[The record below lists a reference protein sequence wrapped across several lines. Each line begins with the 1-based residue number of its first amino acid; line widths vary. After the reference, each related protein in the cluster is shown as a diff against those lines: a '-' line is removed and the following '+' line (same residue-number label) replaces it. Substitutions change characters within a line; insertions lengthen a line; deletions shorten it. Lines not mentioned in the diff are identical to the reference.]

1 MIKKI
6 KKDFTL
12 LAILLIPV
20 SVAINIVGFQICQLL
35 RLPIFLDSIGTILS
49 GAIAGPWV
57 GMATGALTNLVNGIF
72 NPVYLAYMPTSI
84 CVGLAAGILAK
95 SNLFKNIFTLLIS
108 GLTLSLVS
116 TICSGIITALV
127 FAGATGTTGS
137 VFTAVL
143 LTAGNNIL
151 VSVFSVQIFQEL
163 ADKFLSVI
171 VVKLVISSMSIRYLS
186 KMKNGMKF
194 IKKEDLYE

>member
-1 MIKKI
+1 MKKI

-35 RLPIFLDSIGTILS
+35 RLPIFLDSIGTILA

-57 GMATGALTNLVNGIF
+57 GMATGILTNLVNGIF
-72 NPVYLAYMPTSI
+72 NPIFLAYMPTSI
-84 CVGLAAGILAK
+84 FIGLITGFLAR
-95 SNLFKNIFTLLIS
+95 NNFFKNIFTLLIL
-108 GLTLSLVS
+108 GLVLSVVS
-116 TICSGIITALV
+116 AVSSGIITAIV

-137 VFTAVL
+137 IATGVL
-143 LTAGNNIL
+143 LAAGNNIM
-151 VSVFSVQIFQEL
+151 VSVFSVQIIQEL
-163 ADKFLSVI
+163 ADKFLAVI
-171 VVKLVISSMSIRYLS
+171 IVKLVISSMSIRYLS